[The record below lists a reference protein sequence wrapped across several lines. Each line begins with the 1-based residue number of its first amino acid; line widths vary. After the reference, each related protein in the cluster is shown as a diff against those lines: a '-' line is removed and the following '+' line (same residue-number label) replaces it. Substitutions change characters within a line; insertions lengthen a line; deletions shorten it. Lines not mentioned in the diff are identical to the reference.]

1 MALYRTGTASLS
13 ADGVITGQGTKWR
26 DPLTLIRTGAT
37 IIFLDD
43 GIKLAVISDI
53 ISDTEMRAITTDG
66 ATATE
71 SKYVILLNDSLTVDG
86 MAQDVAE
93 TLRYYQS
100 KETVIEEA
108 LDFFRDFDLE
118 GLKKMV
124 EQVLKSEANAKQSET
139 NAKNSEMLAEDFKN
153 ETEQI
158 KNETQS
164 IKDGAVGEITTAK
177 DNALQEVGTTKESA
191 LSEIS
196 TAKETSL
203 QEMEVVKQ
211 ETFDARDEAESAE
224 MGANQA
230 KADSETAKTD
240 AEKARDKA
248 KEYADSIDPLSFL
261 KKENN
266 LQDLADRAAAW
277 LNVRPIG
284 STPLSA
290 DPVNDYDA
298 TTKRWVE
305 NLVGAGITG
314 PTMNGIMNYGVGVA
328 VSWISRAYIPPY
340 LQPLDGQLLER
351 EKFPDLWMHA
361 QQHGVISD
369 ADWLADQ
376 TKRGSYSDGDG
387 QTTFRVPDW
396 NGIQGGSIPGVFF
409 KGGSGTYDKV
419 MALNAAPNIK
429 GTVTPMYPNVSHI
442 PLEDL
447 GGAITNIAI
456 ETNGYSY
463 PRNVAP
469 GVAFR
474 RGIQFDASL
483 YHPSYGRNG
492 ATEVVPNRVSGVWCV
507 RANGSF
513 VAANTSW
520 NVINGD
526 EKAPDAGTVVSGGEV
541 ISRYDIDG
549 KVHIRA
555 HYSVK
560 GKYLQDAWAETKL
573 INDQGNNVATSEL
586 HPGSTFALRYD
597 TPLENGVTIGG
608 VFRSVS
614 TGKTVVNMYGQ
625 TEANG
630 YSTMYFTLGK
640 DGNVNYP
647 SRVMQLNEANDVI
660 IFKNPLVT
668 DAVRAGAFSSRAN
681 DRYANFLAYDTPGV
695 DGGCVIETGSS
706 FSAHGFYF
714 FTTAVDGNKVGKILS
729 STRGLVMFEG
739 SDRSW
744 KENIVD
750 AKEGSLY
757 RIEKIRIRE
766 YDWKDGGYHE
776 RGWIAQELQEVDP
789 QYVSGTG
796 IGDDKLSV
804 STKALI
810 ADLIGAVQT
819 LSKEEKE
826 KDEVINSMKLE
837 IESLKTGFDE
847 MKAAIAALASK

>member
-26 DPLTLIRTGAT
+26 EPLSLIRTGAT
-37 IIFLDD
+37 IIFLD
-43 GIKLAVISDI
+43 GEIKLAVISDI
-53 ISDTEMRAITTDG
+53 ISDTEMRAIATDG
-66 ATATE
+66 ATATD

-108 LDFFRDFDLE
+108 LNFFRDFDLK
-118 GLKKMV
+118 GLEAMV
-124 EQVLKSEANAKQSET
+124 EQVKKSEENAKVSET
-139 NAKNSEMLAEDFKN
+139 NAKNSENAAEGFKN
-153 ETEQI
+153 EAEQI
-158 KNETQS
+158 KVDTQE

-177 DNALQEVGTTKESA
+177 DSGLQEITTAKDTG
-191 LSEIS
+191 LQEIS
-196 TAKETSL
+196 TAKSDAL
-203 QEMEVVKQ
+203 QEMEAVKQ
-211 ETFDARDEAESAE
+211 EAFEARDAAKQSASN
-224 MGANQA
+224 AA
-230 KADSETAKTD
+230 ISETGSEAAKTD

-248 KEYADSIDPLSFL
+248 KEYADSIDPLTFL
-261 KKENN
+261 KSANN
-266 LQDLADRAAAW
+266 LSDLADRLQSW
-277 LNVRPIG
+277 LNLRPEG
-284 STPLSA
+284 SLPLGGDA
-290 DPVNDYDA
+290 VLPYDA
-298 TTKRWVE
+298 PTLRQVE
-305 NLVGAGITG
+305 NLVGAGTTG
-314 PTMNGIMNYGVGVA
+314 PTLNGIMNYGVGMPVPW
-328 VSWISRAYIPPY
+328 VSRAYIPPY

-351 EKFPDLWMHA
+351 EKFPDLWSHA

-369 ADWLADQ
+369 AAWLADP

-396 NGIQGGSIPGVFF
+396 NGVQDGSIPGVFF
-409 KGGSGTYDKV
+409 RGGSSATDKSI
-419 MALNAAPNIK
+419 ALNAAPNIK
-429 GTVTPMYPNVSHI
+429 GTATPLYPGVSHI
-442 PLEDL
+442 PLDDL
-447 GGAITNIAI
+447 GGAITNIAV
-456 ETNGYSY
+456 ETSGYSY
-463 PRNVAP
+463 PGNAVP
-469 GVAFR
+469 GGSFR

-483 YHPSYGRNG
+483 YHSSYGRNG

-526 EKAPDAGTVVSGGEV
+526 ESAPASGTVVSGGEM
-541 ISRYDIDG
+541 ISRYDIGG

-573 INDQGNNVATSEL
+573 INDLNVNVATSEL
-586 HPGSTFALRYD
+586 HPGSTFVLRYD

-608 VFRSVS
+608 MFRSVS
-614 TGKTVVNMYGQ
+614 TGKTVANIYGQ

-630 YSTMYFTLGK
+630 DGTLFFTLGK
-640 DGNVNYP
+640 DGNANYP
-647 SRVMQLNEANDVI
+647 ARVMLLNEANDVV
-660 IFKNPLVT
+660 IFRNPLVS

-695 DGGCVIETGSS
+695 DGGAVIETGSS
-706 FSAHGFYF
+706 ISAHGFYF
-714 FTTAVDGNKVGKILS
+714 YTTAVDGNKVGKILS
-729 STRGLVMFEG
+729 SSRGLVMFEG

-744 KENIVD
+744 KENITD
-750 AKEGSLY
+750 AKPGYLD
-757 RIEKIRIRE
+757 RIEQIKVRE

-776 RGWIAQELQEVDP
+776 RGWIAQELRDIDP

-796 IGDDKLSV
+796 VGDDKLSV

-810 ADLIGAVQT
+810 GDLIGAVQT
-819 LSKEEKE
+819 LSKQAKEQREEIDNLK
-826 KDEVINSMKLE
+826 NE
-837 IESLKTGFDE
+837 IAE
-847 MKAAIAALASK
+847 MKEAIAALAAK